1 MSLFP
6 MFGSVFGIACLI
18 DCLHR
23 FRILELHQLEQLL
36 RILERDILIYNRC
49 TTKIAKNTPRLFYL
63 ANGYALVLGIGF
75 DGIVLW
81 VELPDKWGY
90 AVETH
95 IRDDLETI

>member
-1 MSLFP
+1 
-6 MFGSVFGIACLI
+6 
-18 DCLHR
+18 
-23 FRILELHQLEQLL
+23 LL

-95 IRDDLETI
+95 IRYDLETIKWDFFLGTRDKLEVLGIEFHLVDTDNTNLVDV